1 MQLIRTSARRMIE
14 RVPPTLRGM
23 ALMLVVTFSFSAQLA
38 LVKMV
43 SVDLHPFEIGFF
55 RQFFGLVVF
64 LPVFLRR
71 GPGILRTRNLG
82 LFSLRAVLETT
93 SMLMFFTAIAIT
105 PLAKATALHYTAPL
119 FATALAVIVLGE
131 SIRLRRVLGLVFG
144 FTGALVVVRPGT
156 FGVDIGAALTVGSA
170 ALWGG
175 TMIIIKVLGRTESSV
190 RITIYNALLSTPLA
204 LLAALPFWSVP
215 TLDQL
220 GLMALAGAMGSL
232 AHLSL
237 AQAFKEAD
245 VTAVLPV
252 DFMRLVWA
260 AVFGFILFAEVP
272 EAWTWL
278 GGAMVFSAVVYIA
291 YREKQALDHE
301 GAGDERPRP
310 TPDAPRGGR

>member
-1 MQLIRTSARRMIE
+1 MHPILTSARRTIE
-14 RVPPTLRGM
+14 SVPPTLKGM

-55 RQFFGLVVF
+55 RQFFGLIVF
-64 LPVFLRR
+64 LPVFLRH
-71 GPGILRTRNLG
+71 GPGILRTRHFG

-144 FTGALVVVRPGT
+144 FTGALVVVRPGA

-170 ALWGG
+170 ALWGS

-190 RITIYNALLSTPLA
+190 KITIYNALLSTPLA
-204 LLAALPFWSVP
+204 LLAALPFWSTP
-215 TLDQL
+215 TLDEL

-232 AHLSL
+232 AHLAL
-237 AQAFKEAD
+237 AQAFKLAD

-252 DFMRLVWA
+252 DFMRLIWA

-272 EAWTWL
+272 QVWTWL
-278 GGAMVFSAVVYIA
+278 GGIMIFSAVVYIA
-291 YREKQALDHE
+291 YRERQALDHE
-301 GAGDERPRP
+301 GTGNERPRP
-310 TPDAPRGGR
+310 TPDAPQDGR

>member
-1 MQLIRTSARRMIE
+1 MIE
-14 RVPPTLRGM
+14 NVPPTLRGM

-43 SVDLHPFEIGFF
+43 SAGLHPFEIGFF
-55 RQFFGLVVF
+55 RQLFGLLVF

-71 GPGILRTRNLG
+71 GPGILRSRRLG

-119 FATALAVIVLGE
+119 FATALAVVVLGE
-131 SIRLRRVLGLVFG
+131 SIRLRRLLGLAFG
-144 FTGALVVVRPGT
+144 FAGALVVVRPGVID
-156 FGVDIGAALTVGSA
+156 VDMGAVLTVGSA

-175 TMIIIKVLGRTESSV
+175 TMIIIKVLSRTESSV
-190 RITIYNALLSTPLA
+190 KITIYMALMGTPLA
-204 LLAALPFWSVP
+204 LFAALPFWRAP
-215 TLDQL
+215 TLGEL
-220 GLMALAGAMGSL
+220 GLMALAGALGSL
-232 AHLSL
+232 AHVAL
-237 AQAFKEAD
+237 AQAFKETE

-260 AVFGFILFAEVP
+260 AVFGFIFFAEVP
-272 EAWTWL
+272 EVWTWL

-291 YREKQALDHE
+291 YREKQAVQRV
-301 GAGDERPRP
+301 GAGNDRARAS
-310 TPDAPRGGR
+310 PDAPRDGR